1 MSAGLGPSDDGE
13 DAEPVS
19 STAVPTTA
27 EVAVRILLER
37 ALRKLPRLRGIVA
50 RGAVVIVVEV
60 PDASFV
66 APVGDALD
74 LLLVPEGRMRDGDQ
88 VWGANRRGSCRVGAV
103 RRDGTQLSHG
113 PQVGNGGVA
122 DALESGNA
130 VSGLEPVREG

>member
-88 VWGANRRGSCRVGAV
+88 VWGANRSGSCRVVAF
-103 RRDGTQLSHG
+103 RRDGTELSHC
-113 PQVGNGGVA
+113 PQVGNFFFPY
-122 DALESGNA
+122 ALASGHSLIWIA
-130 VSGLEPVREG
+130 PVPV